1 MYHPFQQL
9 YFLSHVNE
17 DQANLGNVFLTQSS
31 WFLNEKFKNDV
42 NGENMLK

>member
-9 YFLSHVNE
+9 YFLSHANE
-17 DQANLGNVFLTQSS
+17 DQGNLGNVFLTQSS
-31 WFLNEKFKNDV
+31 LLLNEKFKNDV

>member
-9 YFLSHVNE
+9 YFLSHANE

-31 WFLNEKFKNDV
+31 LLLNEKFKNDV

>member
-9 YFLSHVNE
+9 YFLSHANE

-31 WFLNEKFKNDV
+31 LLLNEKFKNDV
-42 NGENMLK
+42 NFEHMLK

>member
-9 YFLSHVNE
+9 YILSHANE

-31 WFLNEKFKNDV
+31 LLLNEKFENDV